1 MAVTTEVIENSYTAS
16 AGADEFVFTFP
27 VHEASWLKVFQNGD
41 LLVLDT
47 DYTVEGLGEDDG
59 GTITLVAPAEAGDE
73 IVITLDIPITQ
84 ETVYT
89 FNSKFPEKAHEAALD
104 KLTLICLLLN
114 SHVANL
120 IQKGTE
126 AVGAGEW
133 EVDIVFT
140 NAADNDDYEIYIT
153 PKWNTSYW
161 VSNVTAAGF
170 KVNFNTVPSSSSSF
184 YWRADASA

>member
-73 IVITLDIPITQ
+73 IIITLDIPITQ

-89 FNSKFPEKAHEAALD
+89 FNSKFPEEAHEAALD

-114 SHVANL
+114 SRVANL

-161 VSNVTAAGF
+161 VSNVTTAGF